1 MYKVSPNVMLEISRD
16 GMNAYITLIK
26 DENDNIEKWET
37 NDIEQIIAKIKEI
50 VKVGLKENEL
60 KRLLL
65 NQHHNEKT
73 CIAEGIKPIDG
84 KDGCIKYYFDIE
96 KKLVPKLREDGTVDY
111 RELGLINNV
120 KKGDILAELIP
131 PKKGKDGYKVTG
143 ELIHY
148 KKGKTPRLRYGKNV
162 KLSEDG
168 RYLISEKDGLVE
180 LKDGRVIV
188 SEVFEVD
195 NVDNK
200 IGNIDFNGS
209 VIVKGNVLNGFRIK
223 ARGDV
228 EVKGIIEGGYIENT
242 GDVIVKQGIQG
253 YNRLTINTKG
263 SVVTKFIENAILNV
277 GKDITVEAIMHSDV
291 SSNGNITVLGKR
303 GLIAGGI
310 CRARKEIQANIIG
323 SSMATVTVLEVGV
336 NPTNINNRAKE
347 LKESIDNIENS
358 LEKITKSLALLD
370 NLRKNN
376 GLDDNKVQMYIKL
389 LKTKNGLLEELNT
402 LKNEYEDTKVN
413 IQDLNK
419 GKIKV
424 ADIIYPG
431 VKIIIGNSIF
441 YVRDEMK
448 RCTFYKDEGEIKV
461 GPY

>member
-1 MYKVSPNVMLEISRD
+1 MHKVSPNVMLEISRD
-16 GMNAYITLIK
+16 GMEAYITLVK
-26 DENDNIEKWET
+26 DKNDNIPKWND
-37 NDIEQIIAKIKEI
+37 NDIEQIIANIKEI
-50 VKVGLKENEL
+50 VKVGLKEDEL
-60 KRLLL
+60 AWLLSS
-65 NQHHNEKT
+65 QYCNEKT
-73 CIAEGIKPIDG
+73 CIAEGIKSIDG

-143 ELIHY
+143 EPIHY

-223 ARGDV
+223 ASGDV
-228 EVKGIIEGGYIENT
+228 EVKGIIEGGYIENI

-263 SVVTKFIENAILNV
+263 NVITKFVENAILNV
-277 GKDITVEAIMHSDV
+277 GRNVTAEAIMHSDV
-291 SSNGNITVLGKR
+291 SSNGSIIVVGKK
-303 GLIAGGI
+303 GLIVGGI
-310 CRARKEIQANIIG
+310 CRAREEIQANIVG

-336 NPTNINNRAKE
+336 DPDIKNKTKK
-347 LKESIDNIENS
+347 LKESIDNIEDN
-358 LEKITKSLALLD
+358 LKKITQSLVLLD
-370 NLRKNN
+370 NLRKTN

-389 LKTKNGLLEELNT
+389 LKTKNSLLKELNT
-402 LKNEYEDTKVN
+402 LKDEYKNIKVSM
-413 IQDLNK
+413 QDLDK
-419 GKIKV
+419 GRVKV
-424 ADIIYPG
+424 TDIIYPG

-441 YVRDEMK
+441 YVRDEMN
-448 RCTFYKDEGEIKV
+448 RCTFYRDEGEIKV
-461 GPY
+461 GSY